1 MAPIHDRKRQ
11 QDYPA
16 SAPVSRGLVIG
27 FLVAGL
33 LGLLAGL
40 AWLGWN
46 WIR

>member
-1 MAPIHDRKRQ
+1 MASIHDRKRQ

-16 SAPVSRGLVIG
+16 SAPVSRTIVGG
-27 FLVAGL
+27 FLMAAA

-40 AWLGWN
+40 IWLGWN